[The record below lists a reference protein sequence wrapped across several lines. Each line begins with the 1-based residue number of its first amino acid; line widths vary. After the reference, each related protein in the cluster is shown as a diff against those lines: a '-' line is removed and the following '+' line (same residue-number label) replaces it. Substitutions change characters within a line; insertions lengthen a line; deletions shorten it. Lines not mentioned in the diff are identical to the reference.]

1 MGKYDVKYI
10 VVGLILSLLASG
22 CSTRRNTPGTRAW
35 HELNTRYNIY
45 FNAETDYN
53 ETLES
58 VFENYRDNYQAW
70 LPMYP
75 NSAVSNDTVIKM
87 PGGPFDQ
94 VVEKMTKRSGSTPSR

>member
-58 VFENYRDNYQAW
+58 VLRIIVTTIRHG
-70 LPMYP
+70 YP
-75 NSAVSNDTVIKM
+75 CTPTVLFPTI
-87 PGGPFDQ
+87 
-94 VVEKMTKRSGSTPSR
+94 R